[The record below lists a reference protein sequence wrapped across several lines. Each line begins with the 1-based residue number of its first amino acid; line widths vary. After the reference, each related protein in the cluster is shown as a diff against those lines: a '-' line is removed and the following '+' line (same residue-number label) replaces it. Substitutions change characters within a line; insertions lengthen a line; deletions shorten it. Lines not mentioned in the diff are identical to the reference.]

1 MRAAHRG
8 RASTSALTLV
18 LALVLSPGVADARL
32 QPSPGGRVT
41 VALPAELLD
50 DTVRAHLYA
59 PLLEPVEGEAW
70 AFQLAHPPLAGL
82 PGWRSDV
89 LSALDE
95 EAGGRVWRL
104 TPQGLTAA
112 TLAVALKACFDTSLT
127 TTAANAGASWPGL
140 VARALDMDI
149 DIDSDGQR
157 VTVRFDRQV
166 GVAPEL
172 LSGCLVMTSDGPPTG
187 PFAQMAANLLAAR
200 PSGAGG
206 PPLLGVM
213 ELRELGGPADIVGG
227 SPQSG
232 SGSALLAPFPD
243 VVVLVQSQAA
253 RAADPF
259 EIAADEGWTSF
270 HRDLGADLLLAVYW
284 AGRGRAAE
292 DLLPPG
298 VAPARPLAQVPLT
311 TPSGPLAL
319 SALPAK
325 APRLPVHLSASDG
338 LLAGVVE
345 RLAVLLRS
353 GGYGVQPVPDEGGTL
368 EDGVALVRWRPKTA
382 DPSLALLALAGQR
395 PDVKAATPPAALA
408 DPRLLSTSMEERVA
422 AALALERAWLDA
434 RVVVPLMT
442 ADRWFA
448 VDPSLRGVRVRAD
461 GVPLLDDAYWGG
473 RE

>member
-1 MRAAHRG
+1 MTRQAF
-8 RASTSALTLV
+8 V
-18 LALVLSPGVADARL
+18 VALVLLPLALGSGVAEARL
-32 QPSPGGRVT
+32 SPSPGGRVT
-41 VALPAELLD
+41 VALPSELLD

-59 PLLEPVEGEAW
+59 PLLEAVDGESW
-70 AFQLAHPPLAGL
+70 AFQLAHPPLEGF

-89 LSALDE
+89 LSHVE
-95 EAGGRVWRL
+95 EERDGRVWRL
-104 TPQGLTAA
+104 TPYGLTAA
-112 TLAVALKACFDTSLT
+112 TLASALKQCFDLSVPPT
-127 TTAANAGASWPGL
+127 TRGAGRSWPAL
-140 VARALDMDI
+140 VARALDLEVDVH
-149 DIDSDGQR
+149 SDGQR
-157 VTVRFDRQV
+157 VAVRFDRPV
-166 GVAPEL
+166 GVGPEL
-172 LSGCLVMTSDGPPTG
+172 FSGCLVMTPGGPPTG

-206 PPLLGVM
+206 PPLLGIV

-259 EIAADEGWTSF
+259 EVAADEGWTQF

-284 AGRGRAAE
+284 AGRGRSAE

-298 VAPARPLAQVPLT
+298 VAPARPLAQVPLSA
-311 TPSGPLAL
+311 PSGPLAL

-325 APRLPVHLSASDG
+325 APRLPIHLSTKDG

-353 GGYGVQPVPDEGGTL
+353 SGYGVQPVPEVGTSL
-368 EDGVALVRWRPKTA
+368 DDGVALIRWRPKTA
-382 DPSLALLALAGQR
+382 DPALALLALAGEH
-395 PDVKAATPPAALA
+395 PDVKAATAPSALA
-408 DPRLLSTSMEERVA
+408 DQRLLSSSLEERVA
-422 AALALERAWLDA
+422 AALALERAWIDS
-434 RVVVPLMT
+434 RVIIPLMT

-448 VDPSLRGVRVRAD
+448 VDPSLRGVRVRPD
-461 GVPLLDDAYWGG
+461 GVPLVDDAYWGG